1 MPWNGRVPILSR
13 VGGVLIAALILTLV
27 AAGHARAA
35 VSYRVHGRVEPVYV
49 PGLATTQKMTLVS
62 GRGRTVATQA
72 ADSLGG
78 LLFRNVTPGSG
89 YRVHPYPAG
98 TASPPVT
105 VLTTRP
111 APPST
116 SIYNQT
122 IPDSGYSY
130 LTSPDGTQLAIDVHP
145 PAQPAGEPVP
155 SLPPGVGVPGQ
166 PQNRPVGGR

>member
-35 VSYRVHGRVEPVYV
+35 VSYSVHGSVEQVYV
-49 PGLATTQKMTLVS
+49 TGLAANQRRTRVT
-62 GRGRTVATQA
+62 GRGGTGAPQP

-89 YRVHPYPAG
+89 SRVHPSPAG

-105 VLTTRP
+105 
-111 APPST
+111 
-116 SIYNQT
+116 
-122 IPDSGYSY
+122 
-130 LTSPDGTQLAIDVHP
+130 
-145 PAQPAGEPVP
+145 
-155 SLPPGVGVPGQ
+155 
-166 PQNRPVGGR
+166 